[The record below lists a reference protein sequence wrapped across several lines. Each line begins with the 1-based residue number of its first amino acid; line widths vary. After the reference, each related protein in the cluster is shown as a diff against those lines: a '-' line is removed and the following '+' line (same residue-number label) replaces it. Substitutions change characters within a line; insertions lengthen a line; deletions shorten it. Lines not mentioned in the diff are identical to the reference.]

1 MEQVQND
8 NPPPETI
15 ARGYEAMPF
24 RLRWLWISIVSIVV
38 SAVVIH
44 FVVWGLMK
52 HFGKRI
58 READVQQSAVQVEHQ
73 MAAPSLQPT
82 PTHDQLPAED
92 LAAMHARED
101 AIFMQLGWKRDAE
114 TGTFHPPADLVRA
127 VGNRRTSATTQ
138 ATGGA
143 P

>member
-1 MEQVQND
+1 MEEVKSD

-24 RLRWLWISIVSIVV
+24 RLRWLWIAIASVVV

-44 FVVWGLMK
+44 LIVWKVMT
-52 HFGKRI
+52 HYGKRM
-58 READVQQSAVQVEHQ
+58 READVEQSAVHVAHQ

-82 PTHDQLPAED
+82 PAHDQLPAED
-92 LAAMHARED
+92 LAAMHSRED
-101 AIFMQLGWKRDAE
+101 AIFTQLGWKRDAE
-114 TGTFHPPADLVRA
+114 TGVFGPPADLVRA
-127 VGNRRTSATTQ
+127 VANRRTSATTQ